1 MKPHPE
7 CGACLVHWVFER
19 AAPHTPD
26 AEIAQLIRSIV
37 GILVRDV
44 SPVSNLG
51 SLCNST
57 VHKVFEFTQGL
68 AEHYE
73 KLKEKSNENAQK
85 VLPEAMEFIR
95 MGQTANDRLAR
106 ACMLAA
112 ASNVAPLNAPSS
124 PYTFQEIRDL
134 IGRGVGTFM
143 IDDLHDVIKQA
154 KHVLYV
160 TDNAGEIGF
169 DSLVV
174 QQIKELGPK
183 VTLVVKE
190 KTFFEDAT
198 MNDATAFGLEKL
210 ADKVVTVPG
219 FMVPQEIDSSMA
231 SLFTSCDFVIGK
243 GTGSYE
249 ALHGELG
256 SKKSAF
262 MLKVKCKP
270 ISRELGIGEGGV
282 IVKLHQQCGKD

>member
-26 AEIAQLIRSIV
+26 AEIARLVRSIV
-37 GILVRDV
+37 GILVHDV
-44 SPVSNLG
+44 SPVANLG
-51 SLCNST
+51 TLCNRT

-73 KLKEKSNENAQK
+73 KLKEKSNENASK
-85 VLPEAMEFIR
+85 ILSESMEYVR
-95 MGQTANDRLAR
+95 LGKTPNDRLAR

-112 ASNVAPLNAPSS
+112 AANVAPLNAPSS

-134 IGRGVGTFM
+134 MNHGVDKVM
-143 IDDLHDVIKQA
+143 LDDLLGVLKESR
-154 KHVLYV
+154 HVLYV

-169 DSLVV
+169 DSLVL
-174 QQIKELGPK
+174 QQIKEMGLK
-183 VTLVVKE
+183 VTLVIK
-190 KTFFEDAT
+190 KQTFFEDAT
-198 MNDATAFGLEKL
+198 MNDALAFGLDKL
-210 ADKVVTVPG
+210 VDEVVTVPG
-219 FMVPQEIDSSMA
+219 FMAPQEMDPSLV
-231 SLFTSCDFVIGK
+231 SLFESSDFIIAK

-256 SKKSAF
+256 AKKAAF
-262 MLKVKCKP
+262 MLKIKCKP
-270 ISRELGIGEGGV
+270 ISRELGMEEGGV
-282 IVKLHQQCGKD
+282 IVKLQ